1 MARIFMLEGYDGS
14 GKTSVAKEIARRLGI
29 RYCHFFSEYGIQY
42 DIEPLSVTEDEL
54 INMTK
59 KALDKALKCTE
70 DTVFDRGVITPIS
83 ALPEE
88 RWDEFE
94 IYFEQ
99 IPLVMCYANLEDT
112 ISRLK
117 ARHGDESTWYDNE
130 YWMDI
135 NLKIAK
141 KFNIPIVNTSTSGSI
156 EKSVEYTMKYFGLDS
171 NIQNQMSRQQLGDE
185 RLDYSHTNHWCLKA
199 INNYLANKE
208 FQTNPFY
215 ENIIAENDTMVVM
228 ANDKTIVPG
237 HVNICPKR
245 FLVSSLQFNDKE
257 REDFISILKKV
268 TQFLKEKNGFYPIVT
283 EHGAQQYEEF
293 RLDRLKYIDS
303 LPLCEQE
310 KELERITIEWNSL
323 LEKNSAMHAHI
334 HVIPHKLSK
343 ENINNCVELMDA
355 EMISGYDEF
364 FRQEKKGRFDYFID
378 NNQNFYLNNK
388 HTGKPPFIRLFI
400 GEETGLKYL
409 RTNERNSVVYY
420 ENTFETLDIFESFDK
435 DSFFTKQRMRTK
447 KETEKL
453 KRQILEENKQTIIEI
468 KNNMKK
474 MKMFGTDEKGKLY
487 LIDEAWKN
495 KKYFQGIEGE
505 KSETK

>member
-1 MARIFMLEGYDGS
+1 MAKIFMLEGYDGS
-14 GKTSVAKEIARRLGI
+14 GKTSVAKEIAKRLGI

-59 KALDKALKCTE
+59 KALDKALKSTE
-70 DTVFDRGVITPIS
+70 DVVFDRGLITQVS
-83 ALPEE
+83 ALSEE
-88 RWDEFE
+88 RWDEFK

-130 YWMDI
+130 YWMNV
-135 NLKIAK
+135 NLKIAQ
-141 KFNIPIVNTSTSGSI
+141 KFNVPIVNTSTSGTL
-156 EKSVEYTMKYFGLDS
+156 EKSVEYAMKYFGLDS
-171 NIQNQMSRQQLGDE
+171 NIQNQMSTQQLTDA

-199 INNYLANKE
+199 INNYLANRE

-215 ENIIAENDTMVVM
+215 ENIIAENDTMIVM

-268 TQFLKEKNGFYPIVT
+268 TQFLKEKNGFFPIIT

-303 LPLCEQE
+303 LPDCEQE
-310 KELERITIEWNSL
+310 KELDKITAEWNSL

-334 HVIPHKLSK
+334 HVIPHKLSEK
-343 ENINNCVELMDA
+343 NTNNCVELMEA
-355 EMISGYDEF
+355 EKISGYDEF
-364 FRQEKKGRFDYFID
+364 FKQKKKGRFDYFID

-388 HTGKPPFIRLFI
+388 YTGKPPYVRLLI

-409 RTNERNSVVYY
+409 RTNKSNSVVYY
-420 ENTFETLDIFESFDK
+420 ENTFDTLDIFESFDK
-435 DSFFTKQRMRTK
+435 NSYFTKQRMRTR
-447 KETEKL
+447 EEIEKL
-453 KRQILEENKQTIIEI
+453 KHQILEENKQTIIEI
-468 KNNMKK
+468 KKMMSNMQMFKNN
-474 MKMFGTDEKGKLY
+474 EKGKLY

-505 KSETK
+505 IE

>member
-1 MARIFMLEGYDGS
+1 MAKIFMLEGYDGS
-14 GKTSVAKEIARRLGI
+14 GKTSVAKEIAKRLGI

-59 KALDKALKCTE
+59 KALDKALECKE
-70 DTVFDRGVITPIS
+70 DTIFDRGLITPIS
-83 ALPEE
+83 ALPEK
-88 RWDEFE
+88 RWDEFKK
-94 IYFEQ
+94 YFEQ

-117 ARHGDESTWYDNE
+117 ARHEDESTWYDNE
-130 YWMDI
+130 YWI
-135 NLKIAK
+135 NINIKIAQ
-141 KFNIPIVNTSTSGSI
+141 KFHVPIVNTSTSGSL
-156 EKSVEYTMKYFGLDS
+156 EESVKYAMKYFGLEK
-171 NIQNQMSRQQLGDE
+171 NIKNRMSIQKFGDD

-199 INNYLANKE
+199 INNYLANRE

-245 FLVSSLQFNDKE
+245 FLVSSLQFNAKE
-257 REDFISILKKV
+257 RKDFISILKKV
-268 TQFLKEKNGFYPIVT
+268 TQFLKERNGFFPIVT

-303 LPLCEQE
+303 LPYFEQE
-310 KELERITIEWNSL
+310 KELERISTEWNSL

-334 HVIPHKLSK
+334 HVIPHKLSE
-343 ENINNCVELMDA
+343 ENTKNCVELMEA
-355 EMISGYDEF
+355 EKISGYDEF
-364 FRQEKKGRFDYFID
+364 FKQKKKGRFDYFID
-378 NNQNFYLNNK
+378 NNKNFYLNNK
-388 HTGKPPFIRLFI
+388 YTGKPPYVRLLI

-409 RTNERNSVVYY
+409 RTNTSNSVVYY
-420 ENTFETLDIFESFDK
+420 ENTFDTLDIFEKFDK
-435 DSFFTKQRMRTK
+435 NSFFTKQRIRTR

-453 KRQILEENKQTIIEI
+453 KHQILEENKQNIIEI
-468 KNNMKK
+468 KNMMKK
-474 MKMFGTDEKGKLY
+474 MKMFETDEKGKLY
-487 LIDEAWKN
+487 LVDEAWKN
-495 KKYFQGIEGE
+495 KKYFQGIEE
-505 KSETK
+505 K